1 MLEQN
6 QKELLSKKVSNQ
18 KKLIEEAKNL
28 KLAISKKIQD
38 LKEKNK
44 SIKDTIL
51 KNLGDSHENT

>member
-6 QKELLSKKVSNQ
+6 QKELLSEKVSNQ